1 MKKIIKNLAKKLPYL
16 KSVLLKAEERDILM
30 NALGFPPGHFYSPI
44 PSIEEIKQKQDKIF
58 GNFPQTLPGI
68 NLNIE
73 EQLDLLKTFK
83 PYYDEQPFTS
93 HKVEGLRYYFEN
105 GFYSYSDA
113 IFLYCMIRYTQPQK
127 IIEIGSGYSSCIMLD
142 TNQLFLNNRASCTFI
157 EPYPDRLFSLV
168 KSENNTQFN
177 LIEKPLQDVDIELFQ
192 ELSANDILFID
203 STHVSKV
210 NSDVNYILF
219 DILPSLKSG
228 VFIHFHDIFYPFEY
242 PKDWIIKEKRAWNED
257 YILRAFLQYN
267 NAFEMK
273 IFNHFLALFYH
284 DFFQSNMPL
293 CLKNTGGSIWLR
305 KN

>member
-142 TNQLFLNNRASCTFI
+142 TNQLF
-157 EPYPDRLFSLV
+157 
-168 KSENNTQFN
+168 
-177 LIEKPLQDVDIELFQ
+177 
-192 ELSANDILFID
+192 
-203 STHVSKV
+203 
-210 NSDVNYILF
+210 
-219 DILPSLKSG
+219 
-228 VFIHFHDIFYPFEY
+228 
-242 PKDWIIKEKRAWNED
+242 
-257 YILRAFLQYN
+257 
-267 NAFEMK
+267 
-273 IFNHFLALFYH
+273 
-284 DFFQSNMPL
+284 
-293 CLKNTGGSIWLR
+293 
-305 KN
+305 